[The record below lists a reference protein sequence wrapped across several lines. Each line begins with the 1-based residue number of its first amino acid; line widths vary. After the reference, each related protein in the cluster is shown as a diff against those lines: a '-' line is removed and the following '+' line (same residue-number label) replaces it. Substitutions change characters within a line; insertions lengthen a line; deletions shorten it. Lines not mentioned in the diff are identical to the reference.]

1 MERDFLGMGG
11 ADSGGKDSCGGRL
24 DSGFSVLQ
32 WPLSNKAS
40 SMQKFKPFKT
50 EQVEKPKNA
59 LFDLI
64 SSNAF
69 HHIGAFAANSKACAV
84 QAPQISLGMD
94 RHNVQQFAIHNY
106 QNQDIENYRASAQ
119 LVPVSPTSMPVGM
132 TSPLFK
138 IYSSSNVPNLTVTAV
153 KPQPFRSVVASSNS
167 LVGAGVG
174 SFTPRNVVKTT
185 PTTAQLTI
193 FYAGSVN
200 VYDDVPWDK
209 AQAVMLKAC
218 EGSKATTNVVH
229 SVVEAPALSRSKGS
243 LCDGLIVS
251 QTPKTLNNHVVSSS
265 SGLLSTLKG
274 SQSESASVTTDDKV
288 GTKRTGTPVST
299 RQDETSMTMNNS
311 MVAAATATITP
322 RAVPQAR
329 KASLARFLEKRK
341 ERVSNTMPY
350 SFDKMPSDK
359 VPDVPVPFS
368 NCSVPQV
375 SLSNNQ
381 DFSWLKGQAKNFDD
395 KGKFP
400 STKLEM

>member
-11 ADSGGKDSCGGRL
+11 ADSGAKDSCGGRL

-32 WPLSNKAS
+32 GPLSYKAS
-40 SMQKFKPFKT
+40 SMQQFKQFKT

-64 SSNAF
+64 STNAF

-84 QAPQISLGMD
+84 QAPQKSLAMD
-94 RHNVQQFAIHNY
+94 RHNVQQFVIHNY
-106 QNQDIENYRASAQ
+106 QNQDIDNYRASAQ
-119 LVPVSPTSMPVGM
+119 LVPGSLTSMPIGM

-153 KPQPFRSVVASSNS
+153 KPQPFGSVVASSNS
-167 LVGAGVG
+167 LFGEGVG

-209 AQAVMLKAC
+209 AQDVMLKAS
-218 EGSKATTNVVH
+218 EGSKATTN
-229 SVVEAPALSRSKGS
+229 ALPRSKGS

-251 QTPKTLNNHVVSSS
+251 QTPKTLNNHVVSSC
-265 SGLLSTLKG
+265 SGLLNTLSLASCKG
-274 SQSESASVTTDDKV
+274 NQSESGSMTTDDKV
-288 GTKRTGTPVST
+288 GAKRTGTPVST
-299 RQDETSMTMNNS
+299 RQDETSITMNNS
-311 MVAAATATITP
+311 MAAAATATITP

-350 SFDKMPSDK
+350 SFDKKPSEK
-359 VPDVPVPFS
+359 VPDVAVPFS
-368 NCSVPQV
+368 NCSVAQV

-381 DFSWLKGQAKNFDD
+381 NFSWLKGQAKNCDD
-395 KGKFP
+395 KGEFP